1 MKPFLPVFCLL
12 WAPAILALPSP
23 KQQQATISESS
34 PNMMMVVSKSRFER
48 YIDKV
53 FANADSNKDGMIN
66 FSEVYELV
74 LKIYVQLNRQAPVPP
89 PTKETVMQIYKKSDK
104 NDDKYLT
111 RDEFEVLVKAVSET
125 ALVRV
130 VVMKLLKIVGAPLL
144 AEYLIRTLSGK
155 EWLSNLATS
164 LVPAQYQEKVLPV
177 IASRPFWRA
186 ALIVFFVIS
195 LGHIVLGIVDT
206 ILAMSSA
213 IEEKEKRD
221 TK

>member
-1 MKPFLPVFCLL
+1 
-12 WAPAILALPSP
+12 
-23 KQQQATISESS
+23 
-34 PNMMMVVSKSRFER
+34 MMMVVSKSRFER